1 MDAGNMLEVRAAP
14 RRVCEHNN
22 QHCALP
28 PSLGRGTFR
37 PLLPLREKGWG

>member
-22 QHCALP
+22 QHCAP

-37 PLLPLREKGWG
+37 SLLPLREKGWG